1 MGEVRSGSGPPLGLL
16 LLKGV
21 GGVLSLDHVSYAYP
35 GLAYAVEDLSLCV
48 SQGGW
53 VVVVGPSGS
62 GKSTL
67 AALASGSLSP
77 VSGQVT
83 ADDRDVRDPCDVAL
97 VRQDPSS
104 QFVSSLVEDD
114 VAFGPRNLGLDADA
128 IRTRVREALELAGI
142 LSLSHKDV
150 NELSGGQR
158 QLVALAGALA
168 LRPRYLVLDEVCS
181 QLDSAAREA
190 LRGVVGVLRRRGVGI
205 LEVTHLVEELIGAE
219 EVIVLSAGRAVWEG
233 TPQGLFANSGA
244 CRLAGLVGPD
254 ARLCASLAAAG
265 VDLSVALI
273 DLEAACA
280 TLRDKDKVA
289 IWDALKGSLDC
300 KRTGLGA
307 VSPTERMQGG
317 LELDSVFFYREDASA
332 YSVGAACVLA
342 DISLAAAFGRV
353 LLLAGPSGSGKTTSA
368 LVMAGLIEADFGTSM
383 LAGRPVRPSDV
394 GLAFQRPEEQFFAN
408 TVLDDVAFGA
418 LARGAGAKAAR
429 SQAQEALERLG
440 IERTLWDRSPLALS
454 GGEARRV
461 ALAGIVAMRPSAYVL
476 DEPTAGLDGR
486 AARRVIALTRELA
499 TDGAAVVVISHEV
512 GEWLGVADDG
522 CLLREG
528 RVVWSGSRAELLAS
542 PGTFR
547 RAGLK
552 VPLAVRV
559 GEALGERR

>member
-1 MGEVRSGSGPPLGLL
+1 M
-16 LLKGV
+16 
-21 GGVLSLDHVSYAYP
+21 LSLDHVSYAYP

-53 VVVVGPSGS
+53 VAVVGPSGS

-77 VSGQVT
+77 ASGRVT
-83 ADDRDVRDPCDVAL
+83 ADGRDVRDSCDVAL

-128 IRTRVREALELAGI
+128 IRARVHEALELAGI
-142 LSLSHKDV
+142 VGLSHRDV
-150 NELSGGQR
+150 SELSGGQR

-190 LRGVVGVLRRRGVGI
+190 LRGVVNVLRRRGVGI

-219 EVIVLSAGRAVWEG
+219 EAIVLSAGRAVWEG
-233 TPQGLFANSGA
+233 TPQGLLADSDV

-265 VDLSVALI
+265 VDLRAAPV

-280 TLRDKDKVA
+280 TLCDKDKAA

-300 KRTGLGA
+300 ERASLGA
-307 VSPTERMQGG
+307 VGPTERVQGG
-317 LELDSVFFYREDASA
+317 LELDSVCLYREDASA
-332 YSVGAACVLA
+332 YGVGAVRVLA
-342 DISLAAAFGRV
+342 DISLAVAFGRV

-394 GLAFQRPEEQFFAN
+394 GLAFQRPEEQLFAN

-418 LARGAGAKAAR
+418 LARGAGAKVAR
-429 SQAQEALERLG
+429 SQAQEALKRLG
-440 IERTLWDRSPLALS
+440 IERTLWDRSPLGLS

-476 DEPTAGLDGR
+476 DEPTVGLDGR

-528 RVVWSGSRAELLAS
+528 RVVWSGSRTELLTS
-542 PGTFR
+542 PGAFCK
-547 RAGLK
+547 AGLRA
-552 VPLAVRV
+552 PLAVRV
-559 GEALGERR
+559 RGALGERR